1 MDNLRRFPA
10 PWTMLAA
17 ARGESHGPPCAYR
30 SANGSGKPIRIRH
43 RSGRAFGIRRRDRCM
58 IDLDRFKPVNDTY
71 GHDVGDELLKSVATR
86 IDAELHG
93 GHLVARLGGDEFGV
107 LFDAELNIADAT
119 RAAERIVR
127 TLETPFAIAADSIG
141 IGASIGLAAAVNGD
155 DARTLKRRADDRLYS
170 VKRSGR
176 GHVLSDTPAAVAA

>member
-1 MDNLRRFPA
+1 MAR
-10 PWTMLAA
+10 LALTEA
-17 ARGESHGPPCAYR
+17 LTGLANR
-30 SANGSGKPIRIRH
+30 SAFDTALAERLVSGAAIV
-43 RSGRAFGIRRRDRCM
+43 AM